1 MAAPARAL
9 PPRFDA
15 FDLARVDDPY
25 PVYARLRTAGPLH
38 RGGPGQWLVPR
49 YAEVLS
55 LLRDRRL
62 GQFQFHDAYEPFP
75 PATLEQSLGD
85 GPAAQLTRRIVV
97 GLDRPEHARVRGAIG
112 RAFRPEALAALRE
125 RFEERVDQTLAQ
137 LEEEDVV
144 DVVRSLAFPLPL
156 SVLTDLV
163 GIPAADGDEVG
174 GHALRLNRIFAPVL
188 SEADRAAADE
198 AVVWLRAYV
207 GELAGGARRAA
218 RDGLLSALLEA
229 ERRGT
234 LSREEL
240 VDNVVFVVFAGL
252 ETSMNLIASACALL
266 AQHPDELRRLR
277 ARRSLVPAAVEEF
290 LRFDAP
296 TQITARIALEPLDVA
311 GRPIRRG
318 RVVLLLLGSANRD
331 ERRFPDPDLLAV
343 GRSPNP
349 HLSFGAGPH
358 FCAGAALARMEAAVV
373 VERLLERFV
382 SLEAAAP
389 PMRERGATLRAYVR
403 VPLRMRRPPGA
414 RG

>member
-1 MAAPARAL
+1 VAAPARAL

-25 PVYARLRTAGPLH
+25 PVYAQLRAVGPLH
-38 RGGPGQWLVPR
+38 RGGPGQWLVPG
-49 YAEVLS
+49 YADVLS

-62 GQFQFHDAYEPFP
+62 GQFQFRDAYEPFP
-75 PATLEQSLGD
+75 PAALEQALGD

-97 GLDRPEHARVRGAIG
+97 GLDRPEHARLRGVVG

-125 RFEERVDQTLAQ
+125 RFAERVDRTLAQ
-137 LEEEDVV
+137 LEEDFV
-144 DVVRSLAFPLPL
+144 DVVPSLAFPLPM
-156 SVLTDLV
+156 SVITELV

-174 GHALRLNRIFAPVL
+174 AQALRLNRIFAPVL

-198 AVVWLRAYV
+198 AVVWLRDYV
-207 GELAGGARRAA
+207 GELARGARAPA
-218 RDGLLSALLEA
+218 RDGLLAAMLEA

-240 VDNVVFVVFAGL
+240 VDNVIFVVFAGL

-266 AQHPDELRRLR
+266 AQHPHELRRLR
-277 ARRSLVPAAVEEF
+277 ARRSFVPAAVEEV

-296 TQITARIALEPLDVA
+296 TQITARIALEPLEVA
-311 GRPIRRG
+311 GRSIRRG

-331 ERRFPDPDLLAV
+331 ERRFADPDRLAV
-343 GRSPNP
+343 DRSPNP

-358 FCAGAALARMEAAVV
+358 FCAGAGLARMEASVV
-373 VERLLERFV
+373 LERLLERFA
-382 SLEAAAP
+382 SLEAAGRP
-389 PMRERGATLRAYVR
+389 VRERGATLRAFLT
-403 VPLRMRRPPGA
+403 VPLRMKRSPRA